1 MKIEHVAMYV
11 NDLEKTKDLYGCQ
24 IDNRRNVFSPIN
36 INENNSTITRSRQIE
51 KQLQDLN
58 DAKKCLENRI
68 SELEQNITFYKEQ
81 LFEDEDLP
89 NLIIE
94 TRRNNDTYETGIKCL
109 YTIENYVSAKV
120 TDKKVIVKTY
130 ITR

>member
-1 MKIEHVAMYV
+1 MINEDTNPINIIEEANSKTLDYFNRSYV
-11 NDLEKTKDLYGCQ
+11 DNLELVQELKTELFELNIQIETLEKTKDLYGCQ

-68 SELEQNITFYKEQ
+68 SELEQNITF
-81 LFEDEDLP
+81 
-89 NLIIE
+89 
-94 TRRNNDTYETGIKCL
+94 
-109 YTIENYVSAKV
+109 
-120 TDKKVIVKTY
+120 
-130 ITR
+130 

>member
-1 MKIEHVAMYV
+1 MITGKE
-11 NDLEKTKDLYGCQ
+11 LW
-24 IDNRRNVFSPIN
+24 IDGL
-36 INENNSTITRSRQIE
+36 NEGF
-51 KQLQDLN
+51 
-58 DAKKCLENRI
+58 
-68 SELEQNITFYKEQ
+68 ITFYREEE
-81 LFEDEDLP
+81 FEDGDLP

-94 TRRNNDTYETGIKCL
+94 TARINNDTYETDIICR

>member
-1 MKIEHVAMYV
+1 MITGKE
-11 NDLEKTKDLYGCQ
+11 LW
-24 IDNRRNVFSPIN
+24 IDGL
-36 INENNSTITRSRQIE
+36 NEGI
-51 KQLQDLN
+51 
-58 DAKKCLENRI
+58 
-68 SELEQNITFYKEQ
+68 ITFYKEQ
-81 LFEDEDLP
+81 VFEDEDLP

-94 TRRNNDTYETGIKCL
+94 TTRRNDDTYETAIKCL